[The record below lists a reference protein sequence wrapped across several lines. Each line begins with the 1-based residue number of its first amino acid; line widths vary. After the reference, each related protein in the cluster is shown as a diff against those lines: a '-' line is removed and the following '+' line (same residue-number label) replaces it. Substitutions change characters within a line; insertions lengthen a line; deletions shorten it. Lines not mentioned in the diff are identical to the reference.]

1 MQLCARTKSQLWNL
15 FSTDLFFKS
24 VAWCCCSLPLP
35 VKVDYQLFNIGM
47 IVILTVHPIISFVI
61 FFTWPSVNTVKG
73 CTKSTME
80 HDTFHYVAEVLIEGI
95 KVFQFVGRR
104 CTREQKGPWSPGQL
118 PQSTAT
124 TPIEAHAEE
133 RPPGP
138 RWGTCHFWDFWEF
151 YAVRWKHA
159 IRWNFPLLPLANL
172 YN

>member
-1 MQLCARTKSQLWNL
+1 MDSKKYNKMSILK
-15 FSTDLFFKS
+15 FVFY
-24 VAWCCCSLPLP
+24 WCCCCLPRN
-35 VKVDYQLFNIGM
+35 VDYQPFNDGNNCY
-47 IVILTVHPIISFVI
+47 ILIVHPIISFVI

-118 PQSTAT
+118 PQSTTT

-138 RWGTCHFWDFWEF
+138 R
-151 YAVRWKHA
+151 
-159 IRWNFPLLPLANL
+159 
-172 YN
+172 